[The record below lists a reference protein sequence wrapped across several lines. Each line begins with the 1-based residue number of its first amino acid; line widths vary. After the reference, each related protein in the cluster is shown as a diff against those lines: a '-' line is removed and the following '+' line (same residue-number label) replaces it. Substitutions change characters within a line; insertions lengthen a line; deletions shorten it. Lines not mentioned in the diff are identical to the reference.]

1 MAKIK
6 LIIESNKEYDT
17 SYKGIALGIYA
28 YYPPGPWAVKV
39 VEFISELNDKLIE
52 HGQSKR
58 CLKCYISE
66 IEGSKAVVIIKG
78 KKEDALSAVNVYL
91 TKSEI
96 LRNFTVSVK

>member
-28 YYPPGPWAVKV
+28 YYPPGPWAAKV

-96 LRNFTVSVK
+96 LRNFTASVK